1 MDPHIN
7 WLVTCKTTEQLVNG
21 NATNIE
27 IQKDNNTTSYRHI
40 DELDQNDLNTKQR
53 LVFELVKDKR
63 TSIYNASDRWF

>member
-7 WLVTCKTTEQLVNG
+7 WLVTCKTPEQLVNG